1 MIADIQI
8 GSSTM
13 NSYAGPSRHDYVAN
27 AVKSNK
33 LTSSSGYAIDGSK
46 QFPEEIQA
54 DLEDMQAFTSR
65 LSKTTCSR
73 CNAKLLQDFSTA
85 KWYQT
90 WDERQKQKKK
100 PSICASQC
108 NNCRAWTCLGC
119 GKQPI
124 MGKYFA
130 EIRGY
135 YIDWCCVKGR
145 VFAIWALLSRY
156 DNFELKM
163 LPQPQSLRNTGGGP
177 RGNTNQNSGTG
188 YNSVQNNGLSYYDYQ
203 VMSGRVLDFTETDA
217 KVDDITKTFFAM
229 ITRLL
234 PLYAGESAPTGLAN
248 MIELS
253 LFQERAAQLLRND
266 SIKDAQ
272 THGSLY
278 RYLLD
283 FVMKIG
289 THKDTRFL
297 VADSRYVKKKSP
309 GLEHLSFGDSI
320 GGTRDTPYGKRR
332 ATQLLEVDRAQK
344 WMSSSLLDSMK
355 NLAIQSDALLR
366 TSRGVTSS
374 FGDASG
380 QEMLALAKH
389 VSSLYKTL
397 GTGVQKTKALA
408 SHLTWETFCEEHRV
422 TYVGH
427 NQILANLS
435 TIKGMQSAARS
446 LRESPRGRLKAI
458 TLQLAD
464 LHTSLPDGILIK
476 AQEDRPDI
484 MKCLIVGPDDTPYE
498 GGLFE

>member
-1 MIADIQI
+1 
-8 GSSTM
+8 M
-13 NSYAGPSRHDYVAN
+13 NSYAGPSRHDHVTN
-27 AVKSNK
+27 PVKPNK
-33 LTSSSGYAIDGSK
+33 MSSSSGYAIDGSE
-46 QFPEEIQA
+46 QFPDEIQA
-54 DLEDMQAFTSR
+54 DLEEMQAFTSR
-65 LSKTTCSR
+65 LSKKTCCR

-108 NNCRAWTCLGC
+108 NKCKAWTCLGC
-119 GKQPI
+119 GKQPTT
-124 MGKYFA
+124 GKSFA

-135 YIDWCCVKGR
+135 YMDWCCVKGR

-156 DNFELKM
+156 DDFELEM
-163 LPQPQSLRNTGGGP
+163 LPQPQPSRNTGSGP
-177 RGNTNQNSGTG
+177 QRFHTNQSTGTG
-188 YNSVQNNGLSYYDYQ
+188 YNTVYDNGLSYYDYQ
-203 VMSGRVLDFTETDA
+203 VMNGRMLDFTETDA

-234 PLYAGESAPTGLAN
+234 PLYAGESAPTGLAD

-289 THKDTRFL
+289 THKDTKFL
-297 VADSRYVKKKSP
+297 VTDSRYVKKKSP

-320 GGTRDTPYGKRR
+320 GGTRNAPYGKRR
-332 ATQLLEVDRAQK
+332 AAQLLEVDRAQK
-344 WMSSSLLDSMK
+344 SMSSSLLDSMK
-355 NLAIQSDALLR
+355 NLAIQSDALLK

-397 GTGVQKTKALA
+397 GAGAQKANVPDKKV
-408 SHLTWETFCEEHRV
+408 TWETYCSEHRV

-427 NQILANLS
+427 DQILANLS

-458 TLQLAD
+458 TLQLAE